1 MKISEESTTRART
14 LVKDY
19 IEGQV
24 TAFFRDHSVIE
35 ILKLEYT
42 GSFYEGLKT
51 DAADETDI
59 MVILKTPSTG
69 IEVIQSQFPGYVRL
83 RASSVQMFK
92 EYLTVEG
99 YINAKKLRNN
109 WFYSLVHLAV
119 NNIKPKSP
127 YSEVRPVRRRH
138 GPAVQVDIFKKGSD
152 EKFLSVDLVP
162 SLQVEE
168 SWYVPKPFTGKRYL
182 LKNECLWRK
191 TFSPKEKQLLASM
204 DREDQG
210 CRHELL
216 QIVKTAVK
224 RPVTSLPLDSYH
236 LKTAFMHYIKRGD
249 LDWVS
254 RDALGK
260 NFVGFL
266 RELQSHMASRNL
278 PHYWLDDVNVLDD
291 FKKGVVQQMA
301 YRLRSILNSE
311 ARLNKILK

>member
-51 DAADETDI
+51 EAADETDI
-59 MVILKTPSTG
+59 TVILKTPSTG

-127 YSEVRPVRRRH
+127 YSEVRLVRRRH
-138 GPAVQVDIFKKGSD
+138 GPAVQVDIFRKGSD
-152 EKFLSVDLVP
+152 ENF
-162 SLQVEE
+162 
-168 SWYVPKPFTGKRYL
+168 Y
-182 LKNECLWRK
+182 
-191 TFSPKEKQLLASM
+191 QLISFLASKSRRAGM
-204 DREDQG
+204 
-210 CRHELL
+210 CRSLL
-216 QIVKTAVK
+216 QGSDIC
-224 RPVTSLPLDSYH
+224 
-236 LKTAFMHYIKRGD
+236 
-249 LDWVS
+249 
-254 RDALGK
+254 
-260 NFVGFL
+260 
-266 RELQSHMASRNL
+266 
-278 PHYWLDDVNVLDD
+278 
-291 FKKGVVQQMA
+291 
-301 YRLRSILNSE
+301 
-311 ARLNKILK
+311 

>member
-1 MKISEESTTRART
+1 MNISEESTTHART

-24 TAFFRDHSVIE
+24 ISFCRDHSVIE

-51 DAADETDI
+51 EAADETDI

-69 IEVIQSQFPGYVRL
+69 IEVIQSQFPGYVHL

-127 YSEVRPVRRRH
+127 YSEVRLVRRRH

-182 LKNECLWRK
+182 LKNEFLWRK
-191 TFSPKEKQLLASM
+191 TFSLKEKPHLASM
-204 DREDQG
+204 DSGDQE
-210 CRHELL
+210 CKHELL
-216 QIVKTAVK
+216 RIVKTVVK

-236 LKTAFMHYIKRGD
+236 LKTFMHYIERGD

-254 RDALGK
+254 SDALGK
-260 NFVGFL
+260 HFVGFL
-266 RELQSHMASRNL
+266 RELQTHMAGRNL